1 MVKDRVLHN
10 RRARFDY
17 EILETFEAGLVLQG
31 SEIKSLRQ
39 GGGSIAE
46 AYARVRNGEAF
57 LEGSSIPT
65 IQEAS
70 YNNHAPDRVRKLLLH
85 RRQIDELRIAVERQ
99 GLTIVPLKLYLKEGR
114 AKIEIALARG
124 RKRHD
129 KRRAVAER
137 EAKREM
143 DRAMK
148 GRDR

>member
-1 MVKDRVLHN
+1 MLSN

-17 EILETFEAGLVLQG
+17 EIIETFEAGLVLKG
-31 SEIKSLRQ
+31 TEVKSLRQ

-46 AYARVRNGEAF
+46 AYARVRGGEVF
-57 LEGSSIPT
+57 LEGSTIPT

-70 YNNHAPDRVRKLLLH
+70 YNNHQPDRERKLLLH
-85 RRQIDELRIAVERQ
+85 RRQIDELRAAVERR
-99 GLTIVPLKLYLKEGR
+99 GLTIVPLKLYFKEGR
-114 AKIEIALARG
+114 AKLEIALARG
-124 RKRHD
+124 KKRHD

-148 GRDR
+148 GRH